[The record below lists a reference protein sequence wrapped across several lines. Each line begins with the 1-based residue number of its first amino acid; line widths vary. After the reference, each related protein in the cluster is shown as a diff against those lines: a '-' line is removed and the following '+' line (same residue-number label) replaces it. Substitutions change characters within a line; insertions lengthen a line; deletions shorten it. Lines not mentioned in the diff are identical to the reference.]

1 MEIFAERLQSDDVAE
16 RVGAAKEIRRL
27 TRVSSDHRRALSC
40 AVGPLVQ
47 LLSCASSREDEE
59 EEALAVMLALLNLA
73 VRDEKNK
80 IAIVEAG
87 SLDPITHYLQ
97 STNLNLQEYAAA
109 LLLTLSASSH
119 NKPAITTSNPMPL
132 LFQILKD
139 GTKQA
144 RTDSLMSL
152 YNLSTLPQNL
162 PSLLSLH
169 PVPSLLTLIRSCR
182 RKSSKIAEKSC
193 ALLESLV
200 AFDQGRTALIEETGG
215 VLTVVEVIE
224 EGSLLGKEHAVGT
237 LLTMCES
244 NRDKYREVILSEG
257 AIPGLLELTVHGT
270 PKSRIKAR
278 KLLELLRNTYN
289 RPRLEADTIE
299 NIVSDVVLQMDG
311 QDCADKARRMV
322 AEMVR
327 VSMERSLRHLKQ
339 RAFYV

>member
-1 MEIFAERLQSDDVAE
+1 
-16 RVGAAKEIRRL
+16 
-27 TRVSSDHRRALSC
+27 
-40 AVGPLVQ
+40 
-47 LLSCASSREDEE
+47 
-59 EEALAVMLALLNLA
+59 
-73 VRDEKNK
+73 
-80 IAIVEAG
+80 
-87 SLDPITHYLQ
+87 
-97 STNLNLQEYAAA
+97 
-109 LLLTLSASSH
+109 
-119 NKPAITTSNPMPL
+119 MPL

-144 RTDSLMSL
+144 KTDSLMSL
-152 YNLSTLPQNL
+152 YNLSTLNQNL
-162 PSLLSLH
+162 LSLLSLH
-169 PVPSLLTLIRSCR
+169 PIPSLLTLIRSCR

-200 AFDQGRTALIEETGG
+200 AFDQGRIALIEETGG

-257 AIPGLLELTVHGT
+257 VIPGLLELTVHGT
-270 PKSRIKAR
+270 PKSRTMAR
-278 KLLELLRNTYN
+278 KLLELLRNSTYN
-289 RPRLEADTIE
+289 RPKPEADTIE
-299 NIVSDVVLQMDG
+299 NIVSDVVSQMDG

-327 VSMERSLRHLKQ
+327 VSMERSLSHLKQ

>member
-1 MEIFAERLQSDDVAE
+1 ML
-16 RVGAAKEIRRL
+16 IR
-27 TRVSSDHRRALSC
+27 
-40 AVGPLVQ
+40 
-47 LLSCASSREDEE
+47 
-59 EEALAVMLALLNLA
+59 
-73 VRDEKNK
+73 NK
-80 IAIVEAG
+80 VAIVEAG
-87 SLDPITHYLQ
+87 SLYPVTHYLK
-97 STNLNLQEYAAA
+97 STNPNLQEYATA

-119 NKPAITTSNPMPL
+119 NKPAITASNPIPL
-132 LFQILKD
+132 LFEILKT
-139 GTKQA
+139 GSKQA

-152 YNLSTLPQNL
+152 YNLSTLPEN
-162 PSLLSLH
+162 LLSLVSLH
-169 PVPSLLTLIRSCR
+169 PIPPLLTLIRSCR
-182 RKSSKIAEKSC
+182 RKASKIAEKSC

-200 AFDQGRTALIEETGG
+200 TFDQGRIALIEETGG

-224 EGSLLGKEHAVGT
+224 EGSLLAKEHAVGT

-257 AIPGLLELTVHGT
+257 AIPGLLELTVHGM
-270 PKSRIKAR
+270 PKSRMKAR
-278 KLLELLRNTYN
+278 KLLELLRNSTYD
-289 RPRLEADTIE
+289 RPRLEVDTID